1 MLQTVKKSFNRH
13 AREPRLG
20 ELLMEMGLIDREELR
35 AMLSLQ
41 AELRRAHGDAAS
53 RAVAERFRL
62 GCLLVDSGVI
72 DERRLQ
78 EALTRS
84 RRTGRRLSE
93 TLVEAGAVSAE
104 ALQRFLNRERR
115 LTAAAVAGMVLLS
128 GAHGP
133 VAASD
138 NARVQVSATVLARA
152 VIDAQRLPQQLVI
165 SEQDLARG
173 YVEVEQPVE
182 VDIRTNHP
190 GGVVLGLVLNSPDF
204 AAVGVEAFEGGTR
217 LASSATVFVPQL
229 QRGLRART
237 ISLKLRLKLSPD
249 AAAGT
254 VAFPLTVSLAPA

>member
-41 AELRRAHGDAAS
+41 AELRRAHGDTAS
-53 RAVAERFRL
+53 RVVAERFRL

-72 DERRLQ
+72 DERKLK

-84 RRTGRRLSE
+84 RRTGRTLSE

-115 LTAAAVAGMVLLS
+115 LTAAAVAGMALLT

-138 NARVQVSATVLARA
+138 RAQVQISATVLPRA
-152 VIDAQRLPQQLVI
+152 YIERQRLPQQLVI
-165 SEQDLARG
+165 SEQDVARG
-173 YVEVEQPVE
+173 YVEVHEPVE
-182 VDIRTNHP
+182 VNIRSNYP
-190 GGVVLGLVLNSPDF
+190 GGVVIGFAINSPYLSGLDVRASEGNTPLV
-204 AAVGVEAFEGGTR
+204 AA
-217 LASSATVFVPQL
+217 ATVFVPQRE
-229 QRGLRART
+229 RGLRARSV
-237 ISLKLRLKLSPD
+237 SLKLRLKLAPH
-249 AAAGT
+249 AVPGT
-254 VAFPLTVSLAPA
+254 IAFPVTVSLDPA